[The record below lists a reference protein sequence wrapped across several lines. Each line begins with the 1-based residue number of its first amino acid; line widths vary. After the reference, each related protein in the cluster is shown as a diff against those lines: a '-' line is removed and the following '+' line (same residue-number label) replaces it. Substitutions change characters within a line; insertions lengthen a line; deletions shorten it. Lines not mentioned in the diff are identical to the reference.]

1 MYLEL
6 QNDDIACFYED
17 PDLKM
22 MNDYFRFK
30 RYCSPSTAE
39 TLCFEAEI
47 TKNQFQIPE
56 SKLYFHLMAD
66 GSLCRVLSEK
76 TISFHRHIKKYYK
89 LFFIARKFYYRTHLK
104 LWEISIDPC
113 IA

>member
-6 QNDDIACFYED
+6 KNDDTACFYED

-22 MNDYFRFK
+22 MKDYFRFK

-76 TISFHRHIKKYYK
+76 RFHFIDISKNI
-89 LFFIARKFYYRTHLK
+89 
-104 LWEISIDPC
+104 ISYCLLLENYITEHT
-113 IA
+113 